1 MTPDAEAEESTGT
14 MSASMTMDGRFLVE
28 NWEGLAMGQPFKGQG
43 ITGYDNFNKEYVST
57 WIDNMGTG
65 IMASTGT
72 YDPAQDALV
81 TTGTFDDIM
90 TGEKD
95 KTMRGT
101 SKFLDDNTLHIE
113 MFVPGPDGQEF
124 KTGEIHAVRKQ

>member
-1 MTPDAEAEESTGT
+1 
-14 MSASMTMDGRFLVE
+14 
-28 NWEGLAMGQPFKGQG
+28 
-43 ITGYDNFNKEYVST
+43 
-57 WIDNMGTG
+57 
-65 IMASTGT
+65 MASTGT

>member
-1 MTPDAEAEESTGT
+1 
-14 MSASMTMDGRFLVE
+14 
-28 NWEGLAMGQPFKGQG
+28 
-43 ITGYDNFNKEYVST
+43 
-57 WIDNMGTG
+57 
-65 IMASTGT
+65 
-72 YDPAQDALV
+72 
-81 TTGTFDDIM
+81 M